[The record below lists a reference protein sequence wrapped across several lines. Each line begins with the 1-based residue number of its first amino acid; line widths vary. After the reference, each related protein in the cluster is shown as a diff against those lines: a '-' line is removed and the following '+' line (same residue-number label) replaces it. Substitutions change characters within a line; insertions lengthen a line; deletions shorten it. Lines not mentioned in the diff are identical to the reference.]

1 MVERSEL
8 RSEGAPAV
16 VVEDVHMGYSVRSS
30 RPSATDLPRKVISR
44 LRRARLERVEALS
57 GVSLVARQGEFIGVI
72 GANGSGK
79 STLLRLIA
87 GVERPDRGQ
96 ILARRQPT
104 LLGVNAALQPA
115 LSGSANVRLGCLAMG
130 MSPQQAESIFE
141 DVVNLS
147 ALGDAIHRPMGG
159 YSSGMASRLRF
170 AIAVAAR
177 PKILL
182 IDEALSTGDA
192 TFAQRSEEAM
202 SSMLDETGTVFL
214 VNHAAKVIQELCT
227 RAIWM
232 HNGTIIMDGSA
243 EEVAEKYRWWSWNV
257 AKGEHDVATKL
268 LVDVMEEG
276 EMQKVRV
283 TTDEAMGELTPRHAA
298 RGRMRGPL
306 RPASVWPAPGVAS
319 NEGTDA
325 FPETDLLPMVG
336 DVSIDRLPKP
346 KSARHVQR
354 R

>member
-1 MVERSEL
+1 MAERSSA
-8 RSEGAPAV
+8 RSDGAPAV
-16 VVEDVHMGYSVRSS
+16 VVEDVHMSYTVRTA
-30 RPSATDLPRKVISR
+30 RPGRKDIPGKVLNKLKKARRERIAALRGIS
-44 LRRARLERVEALS
+44 LL
-57 GVSLVARQGEFIGVI
+57 ARQGEFIGLI

-87 GVERPDRGQ
+87 GVERPDQGQ
-96 ILARRQPT
+96 VLARRQPT

-115 LSGSANVRLGCLAMG
+115 LSGAANVRLGCLAMG
-130 MSPQQAESIFE
+130 MSPEQAESIYN
-141 DVVNLS
+141 DVVDLS

-170 AIAVAAR
+170 AIGVAAR

-202 SSMLDETGTVFL
+202 NTMLDDAGTVFL

-232 HNGTIIMDGSA
+232 HEGTIIMDGEA

-257 AKGEHDVATKL
+257 AKGEHETASKL
-268 LVDVMEEG
+268 LIDAMNMG
-276 EMQKVRV
+276 QMQQVRV
-283 TTDEAMGELTPRHAA
+283 TTDEAIGELTPRHAA
-298 RGRMRGPL
+298 RGRSRGEVRPAVVWPGPKL
-306 RPASVWPAPGVAS
+306 RPPLESGM
-319 NEGTDA
+319 
-325 FPETDLLPMVG
+325 FPDTDLLPMVG
-336 DVSIDRLPKP
+336 DVSIDRLPEP
-346 KSARHVQR
+346 KSARYVQR

>member
-1 MVERSEL
+1 MAEQPERPPI
-8 RSEGAPAV
+8 GGPAV
-16 VVEDVHMGYSVRSS
+16 VVEDVSMSYTVRT
-30 RPSATDLPRKVISR
+30 SAPGGSGFTD
-44 LRRARLERVEALS
+44 RARNRLFGKREKVEALR
-57 GVSLVARQGEFIGVI
+57 GVSLVARQGEFVGVI

-87 GVERPDRGQ
+87 GVERPDSGR

-130 MSPQQAESIFE
+130 MSPRQAVSVHEE
-141 DVVNLS
+141 VVRLS
-147 ALGDAIHRPMGG
+147 ALGKAINRPMGG

-202 SSMLDETGTVFL
+202 DAMLAEAGTVFL

-232 HNGTIIMDGSA
+232 HAGRIIMDGEA
-243 EEVAEKYRWWSWNV
+243 ETVAEKYRWWSWNV
-257 AKGEHDVATKL
+257 AKGENEVADKL
-268 LVDVMEEG
+268 LTQAVDEG
-276 EMQKVRV
+276 SMQDVRV
-283 TTDEAMGELTPRHAA
+283 VEDPAFERRTPRHVA
-298 RGRMRGPL
+298 RNRYTNGY
-306 RPASVWPAPGVAS
+306 RPAAVWPAPTPTLSGKPDFV
-319 NEGTDA
+319 
-325 FPETDLLPMVG
+325 ETDILPVIS
-336 DVSIDRLPKP
+336 DVSVHGRPR
-346 KSARHVQR
+346 SATSREG
-354 R
+354 